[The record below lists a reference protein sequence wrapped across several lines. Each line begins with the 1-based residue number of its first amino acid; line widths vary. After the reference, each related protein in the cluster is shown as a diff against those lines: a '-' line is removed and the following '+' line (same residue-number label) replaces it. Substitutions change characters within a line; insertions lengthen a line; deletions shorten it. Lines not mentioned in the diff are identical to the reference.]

1 MVWLGEE
8 FGNAEEMKKEL
19 KANHKGFFFC
29 CCSCYRSNGRHPG
42 LSAVSTR
49 EVQRARDGDEA
60 IAFILPVRQSAPQFA
75 FEGGGRREIQVY
87 RWVNAARVYGLEIY
101 LAAN

>member
-1 MVWLGEE
+1 MARRGIWECRRDEE
-8 FGNAEEMKKEL
+8 RTQSQSQRV
-19 KANHKGFFFC
+19 FFC